1 MVCGSWAWAKDR
13 PVVGSGQRATAKRAQ
28 AKAIG
33 GVIGQGMRRG
43 RVARPRGRDYD

>member
-1 MVCGSWAWAKDR
+1 MACGSCAWAEDR

-43 RVARPRGRDYD
+43 RAARPRGREYD